1 MRVLLLSFLAVIVS
15 TEDSFEEKL
24 REGHQLLKNDRNAD
38 DTMEFLQKL
47 HTMEKEIKAEYSKK
61 PTAEELKAMEDYAK
75 IKKSSMG
82 VSIAGVNR
90 DSKVGNALFQGD
102 MILTKQQA
110 DEILEDIK
118 ESKGNRNKRQAY
130 RDEKY
135 PGTLWSQGI
144 NYVFWNATNSA
155 RRVFQK
161 AAVIWR
167 ENTCLEFREDNS
179 ATDKVYVIHGNGCW
193 SHVGRIGGSQILSL
207 GNRLCKEKRFEL
219 ISWNPYFIQI
229 GLGLHELGHT
239 IGLFHTQSRH
249 DRDDFITLHFEN
261 LINGWEDQFAK
272 ESERTNYNYNIT
284 YDYGTVMHYGATACE
299 ILVKLGLCDSSAY
312 TAELKEQVCPRSCR

>member
-1 MRVLLLSFLAVIVS
+1 
-15 TEDSFEEKL
+15 
-24 REGHQLLKNDRNAD
+24 
-38 DTMEFLQKL
+38 
-47 HTMEKEIKAEYSKK
+47 
-61 PTAEELKAMEDYAK
+61 MEDYAK
-75 IKKSSMG
+75 IKKSDMG

-102 MILTKQQA
+102 MILTKKQA

-118 ESKGNRNKRQAY
+118 ESKGNRDKRQAY

-155 RRVFQK
+155 RRVFKK
-161 AAVIWR
+161 AAVIWS
-167 ENTCLEFREDNS
+167 ENTCLEFKEDNS
-179 ATDKVYVIHGNGCW
+179 ATDKVYVVHGAGCW

-207 GNRLCKEKRFEL
+207 GDRCD
-219 ISWNPYFIQI
+219 YI

-261 LINGWEDQFAK
+261 LIDGWEDQFAK

-284 YDYGTVMHYGATACE
+284 YDYGTVMHYGATA
-299 ILVKLGLCDSSAY
+299 
-312 TAELKEQVCPRSCR
+312 